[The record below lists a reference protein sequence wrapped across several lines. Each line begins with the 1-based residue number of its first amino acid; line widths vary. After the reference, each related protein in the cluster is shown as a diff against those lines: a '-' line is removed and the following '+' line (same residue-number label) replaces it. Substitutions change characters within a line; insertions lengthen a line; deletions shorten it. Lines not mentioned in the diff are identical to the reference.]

1 MPTRILAWASKYR
14 INGNIRFDEIA
25 GMIVEDGESPLI
37 FKDHDEM
44 VDAWIDLHLSFGVP
58 FTGEECDYLDIDP
71 DEDQDEDDDEEDED

>member
-1 MPTRILAWASKYR
+1 MENPARHQGEL
-14 INGNIRFDEIA
+14 DEIA

-58 FTGEECDYLDIDP
+58 FTGEECGYLDVDP